1 MALLRIDHVP
11 ETTKV
16 TMPLCVILP
25 NPGKIGDL
33 PIRERKVL
41 YLLHGLSGDATS
53 WQRYSAIETL
63 AEAYGLVVVM
73 PTAGRSFYAD
83 LPNGQRYFS
92 YLTEELPAYLD
103 ALFGLR
109 PRREDTL
116 IAGLSMGGYGAFKAA
131 FAYPERFYAAASL
144 SGILGMGIL
153 NSDPDDSRRAEFE
166 LVFGDLSKLPG
177 SVHDPATWLERESA
191 RGSDLPRLYIACG
204 LQDELLPLSSLFAKA
219 CGAAGHE
226 VAYREGEGGHDW
238 LFWDLW
244 IRDFLAYALGPVP
257 R

>member
-1 MALLRIDHVP
+1 MALLRFDHVP

-16 TMPLCVILP
+16 TMPLYVILP
-25 NPGKIGDL
+25 DPGKIGDL
-33 PIRERKVL
+33 PVRERKVL

-63 AEAYGLVVVM
+63 AEAYRLVVVM

-83 LPNGQRYFS
+83 LPNGQRYFT
-92 YLTEELPAYLD
+92 YLTEELPAYMY

-131 FAYPERFYAAASL
+131 FAYPERFFAAASL
-144 SGILGMGIL
+144 SGVLGMGIL
-153 NSDPDDSRRAEFE
+153 DSDPDDARRAEFE
-166 LVFGDLSKLPG
+166 HLFGDLSKLPG
-177 SVHDPATWLERESA
+177 SSHDPAAWLERERA
-191 RGSDLPRLYIACG
+191 RGSVLPRLYIACG
-204 LQDELLPLSSLFAKA
+204 LQDELYPLSSLFAKA
-219 CGAAGHE
+219 CGAAGYD

-238 LFWDLW
+238 LFWDFW
-244 IRDFLAYALGPVP
+244 IRDFLSYALGPVP